1 MSSAQGSCCRQQVV
15 EGAHQSVNRAQHST
29 TPDGARPPARRAIVA
44 IVAGAIVVVG
54 TLWAWRTRSAVPA
67 GDGPLVLISID
78 TLRADRLPAYGY
90 KGTRTPQIDRLVA
103 DGVLFE
109 QAYTHSP
116 QTLPAHASILSGQLP
131 FEHGVRDNVGFT
143 VKEGQRFLPHVLH
156 DGGFA
161 SGGFVSAYVL
171 RHQTGIG
178 QGFDLYDDALPAA
191 SPELPLG
198 QVQRP
203 GTLTVE
209 NANRWIDQRTSA
221 KFFLFLHIYEP
232 HRPYAPPARFKTS
245 NPYDGEVEYTDEIL
259 GQLLDHLRTKG
270 LYERAT
276 IVLLA
281 DHGEGLGDHGEDE
294 HGIFLYRETI
304 RVPLVIKL
312 PGSRGAGRRV
322 ADPVQHIDV
331 GPTLIDLAGL
341 PIPEALGGRSLRP
354 ALEDAGTLPRASIYS
369 EALSPRY
376 HFGWSQLYALADER
390 YRFIRAPRD
399 ELYDI
404 AQDPGERRS
413 IATERPQVRA
423 AMRGAIEP
431 LIAGAALQT
440 PSTVSDADRQKLA
453 ALGYVGTQST
463 ASLSLPGDQLPDPKD
478 KVATLQEYKRATDLA
493 GDRRYAEATAI
504 FRRLLQTDPEMT
516 DVWLQLA
523 GMYERRGMIEAAVD
537 AYKEIIKRNP
547 KDPASLT
554 GAAAGLLRLGKLDDA
569 RAHADLAL
577 TVAPAAAHELLARI
591 AVERGD
597 AEAARR
603 EAALV
608 RATEA
613 DSPLPDFIE
622 GLILYRQKQY
632 AAAISHFLGARQKLS
647 TRTVQMSDV
656 DYYLADSSGRLE
668 RYEDAERYFLAEIS
682 HFPDNLRAR
691 AGLAMLYRSMG
702 RDAEAERA
710 INALVQQAP
719 TREGYDLAA
728 QLWTMFGET
737 HRAAAARAQ
746 ARRPPG

>member
-1 MSSAQGSCCRQQVV
+1 M
-15 EGAHQSVNRAQHST
+15 
-29 TPDGARPPARRAIVA
+29 
-44 IVAGAIVVVG
+44 
-54 TLWAWRTRSAVPA
+54 
-67 GDGPLVLISID
+67 
-78 TLRADRLPAYGY
+78 
-90 KGTRTPQIDRLVA
+90 
-103 DGVLFE
+103 
-109 QAYTHSP
+109 
-116 QTLPAHASILSGQLP
+116 
-131 FEHGVRDNVGFT
+131 
-143 VKEGQRFLPHVLH
+143 
-156 DGGFA
+156 
-161 SGGFVSAYVL
+161 
-171 RHQTGIG
+171 
-178 QGFDLYDDALPAA
+178 
-191 SPELPLG
+191 
-198 QVQRP
+198 
-203 GTLTVE
+203 
-209 NANRWIDQRTSA
+209 
-221 KFFLFLHIYEP
+221 
-232 HRPYAPPARFKTS
+232 
-245 NPYDGEVEYTDEIL
+245 
-259 GQLLDHLRTKG
+259 
-270 LYERAT
+270 
-276 IVLLA
+276 
-281 DHGEGLGDHGEDE
+281 
-294 HGIFLYRETI
+294 
-304 RVPLVIKL
+304 
-312 PGSRGAGRRV
+312 
-322 ADPVQHIDV
+322 QHIDV

-341 PIPEALGGRSLRP
+341 PIPERSAAVLS
-354 ALEDAGTLPRASIYS
+354 AGARSAGALPRASIYPRRCATVPLRL
-369 EALSPRY
+369 EPALR
-376 HFGWSQLYALADER
+376 ACRRR

-463 ASLSLPGDQLPDPKD
+463 LRSRFLAISFPIRKTKLRPCRSTSGRQ
-478 KVATLQEYKRATDLA
+478 TSRATGGTGRPPPSSGA
-493 GDRRYAEATAI
+493 
-504 FRRLLQTDPEMT
+504 LLQTDPEMT

-569 RAHADLAL
+569 RAHAELAL

-597 AEAARR
+597 AETARR

-632 AAAISHFLGARQKLS
+632 AAAVSHFLGARQKLS

-668 RYEDAERYFLAEIS
+668 RYDDAERYFLAEIS

-702 RDAEAERA
+702 RDAEAEQA
-710 INALVQQAP
+710 ITALVRQAP

-737 HRAAAARAQ
+737 QRAAAARAQ

>member
-1 MSSAQGSCCRQQVV
+1 
-15 EGAHQSVNRAQHST
+15 
-29 TPDGARPPARRAIVA
+29 
-44 IVAGAIVVVG
+44 
-54 TLWAWRTRSAVPA
+54 
-67 GDGPLVLISID
+67 
-78 TLRADRLPAYGY
+78 
-90 KGTRTPQIDRLVA
+90 
-103 DGVLFE
+103 
-109 QAYTHSP
+109 
-116 QTLPAHASILSGQLP
+116 
-131 FEHGVRDNVGFT
+131 
-143 VKEGQRFLPHVLH
+143 
-156 DGGFA
+156 
-161 SGGFVSAYVL
+161 VSAYVL
-171 RHQTGIG
+171 RRQTGIG

-203 GTLTVE
+203 GARTVE
-209 NANRWIDQRTSA
+209 NAIQWIDQRASS

-232 HRPYAPPARFKTS
+232 HRPYAPPARFKTA
-245 NPYDGEVEYTDEIL
+245 NPYDGEVEYADEIV
-259 GQLLDHLRTKG
+259 GQLVDHLRTRG

-331 GPTLIDLAGL
+331 APTLIDLAGL
-341 PIPEALGGRSLRP
+341 AIPAALGGRSLRP
-354 ALEDAGTLPRASIYS
+354 ALEGSGALPPASIYS
-369 EALSPRY
+369 EALSARY

-413 IATERPQVRA
+413 IATERPQVRL

-431 LIAGAALQT
+431 LIAGAALQA
-440 PSTVSDADRQKLA
+440 PSAVSDPDRQKLA
-453 ALGYVGTQST
+453 ALGYVGTQSN
-463 ASLSLPGDQLPDPKD
+463 ASLSLPGDRLPDPKD
-478 KVATLQEYKRATDLA
+478 KVATLQEYKRATELA

-523 GMYERRGMIEAAVD
+523 GIYERRGMIEAAVG

-547 KDPASLT
+547 KDAASLT
-554 GAAAGLLRLGKLDDA
+554 GAAAGLLRLGELDEA
-569 RAHADLAL
+569 RAHAELAL

-597 AEAARR
+597 AETARR
-603 EAALV
+603 EATLV
-608 RATEA
+608 SAVEP
-613 DSPLPDFIE
+613 DSPVPDFIE
-622 GLILYRQKQY
+622 GLVFYRQQQY
-632 AAAISHFLGARQKLS
+632 AAAVSRFLAARQKLT

-668 RYEDAERYFLAEIS
+668 RYDDAERYFLAEIS

-702 RDAEAERA
+702 RDAAAEGA
-710 INALVQQAP
+710 IAALVRQAP

-737 HRAAAARAQ
+737 RRAAAARAQ